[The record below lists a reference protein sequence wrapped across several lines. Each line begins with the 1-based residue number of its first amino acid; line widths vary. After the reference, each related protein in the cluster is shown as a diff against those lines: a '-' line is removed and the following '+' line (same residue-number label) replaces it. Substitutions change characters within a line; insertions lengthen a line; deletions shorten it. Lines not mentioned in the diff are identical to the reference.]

1 MIKKKI
7 TVQFKVKN
15 GYLIILIKNSVSNK
29 KIDPFNTS
37 KKDQLNHGFGWKNMQ
52 KITTKYNG
60 EVKFEGQDTTAT
72 VRLIFKD
79 Y

>member
-1 MIKKKI
+1 MSQI
-7 TVQFKVKN
+7 
-15 GYLIILIKNSVSNK
+15 K